1 MKRGYLS
8 PTPDQTF
15 EIRSGDKGDCNF
27 IRILRNTERLQCE
40 GEIEEACNMRFMSVQ
55 MLQELLGEDDEV
67 HLEWG
72 DENSRA
78 ALELLHRSAIDHFL
92 INDFEISSALL
103 ELALDLDPEDHL
115 EVSNLLAYDY
125 LAMGEY
131 ELFDEVINDIS
142 DKYASRTVLILWSG
156 WLRDGVLSAGE
167 LHSLKSR
174 FAAYY
179 NEFVAEDHLTDES
192 YISDIES
199 EKPSQRAQAR
209 ELWLQTENL
218 WRIHPEFIEALRRV
232 EA

>member
-15 EIRSGDKGDCNF
+15 EIRVGDKGNCNF
-27 IRILRNTERLQCE
+27 KRILRESQELQSE
-40 GEIEEACNMRFMSVQ
+40 GRIEEACNLRFMSVQ

-67 HLEWG
+67 HLEWN

-78 ALELLHRSAIDHFL
+78 ALELVHRSAIDHFL

-103 ELALDLDPEDHL
+103 ELALELDPEDRL

-142 DKYASRTVLILWSG
+142 DKYASRTILLLWSG
-156 WLRDGVLSAGE
+156 FLRDGALPAGE

-174 FAAYY
+174 FTPYY
-179 NEFVAEDHLTDES
+179 NEFIGEEHPADER
-192 YISDIES
+192 YIADIES
-199 EKPSQRAQAR
+199 ERASAAAQAR

-218 WRIHPEFIEALRRV
+218 WSAFPQFIEALRG
-232 EA
+232 A